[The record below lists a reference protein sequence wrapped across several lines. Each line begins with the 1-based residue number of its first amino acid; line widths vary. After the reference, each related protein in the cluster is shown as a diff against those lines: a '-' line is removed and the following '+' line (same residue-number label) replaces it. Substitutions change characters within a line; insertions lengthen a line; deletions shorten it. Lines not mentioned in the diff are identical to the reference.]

1 MRNPLRILSIE
12 DDPKD
17 AELIQDLLETEGLVC
32 EVTRVDTQAAL
43 AASLK
48 QGGIDLI
55 LADYTLPSFDGIS
68 ALKFAMKACPDVP
81 FIFVSGTLGEE
92 VAIEALKFG
101 ATDYVLKTRLSRL
114 APSVLRAL
122 REATQRA
129 ERSRAEESL
138 RQSEAY
144 LAEAQRLSHTGSF
157 GWRPSSG
164 EIFWSEETFRIFQ
177 YEPTTTPTVELVL
190 QRTHPEDAAF
200 VEETMGRAA
209 TDGKDFDF
217 EHRLVMPDSSVKY
230 VHVMAHALS
239 NESGNIEFVGAVMD
253 VTERKRA
260 EEELRRSETL
270 AEQRLRLVVDTTPAM
285 INTLRPDGHLDYV
298 NKGWLDYFG
307 FSLETALD
315 RADVMNISMPSTA
328 DMHGSDWQPVIH
340 PEDLSEF
347 TNHWKSILVSGK
359 PEEHEARV
367 RRFDGVYRW
376 HLFRAVPLY
385 DEAGKIVKWY
395 ASAFDIEDRKQ
406 AEEALRQS
414 ESYLAEAQ
422 RLTHTGSWV
431 WQVSGRDALH
441 LSEEWY
447 RIYGFDPEEAMPTR
461 EQRLQRVHPEDR
473 AKWEGAIARAI
484 IGKSDYEVEYRI
496 LLPGGIV
503 KHVHT
508 VGRPVLNAAGNL
520 VQFVGSSTDI
530 TERKQTEDALR
541 RSETYLHEAQRLSH
555 TGSWRHDFLTGT
567 VTTSPEV
574 RRIWGI
580 DSIDD
585 ASAADLFFSRMHPA
599 DRSIVEQQYEMAR
612 LRKTDFQSDF
622 RVVLPDGTVRNV
634 HTIGHAIL
642 NKSGDIAEFFGTV
655 IDLTERK
662 RAEEALRQAQADLA
676 HASRVTAMGEL
687 TASLAHEVNQ
697 PIAAAMT
704 DANTCLR
711 WLARDQPDMEEA
723 REAASRV
730 VKDATR
736 AAAIISRIRS
746 QFKKGG
752 TERERLDINDV
763 VREIL
768 ALLRSEAMRYS
779 ISARTELAEDLP
791 QVTADRVQLQQVMMN
806 LIMNSIDAMKAVEG
820 KRELALQSQ
829 RTENEQLLVTVTDT
843 GVGLPPQQADQIFN
857 AFFTTKAHGTGM
869 GLRISRSIIESHG
882 GRLWAVPNSPRGA
895 SFYLTL
901 PTKRRGT

>member
-1 MRNPLRILSIE
+1 V
-12 DDPKD
+12 
-17 AELIQDLLETEGLVC
+17 ELI
-32 EVTRVDTQAAL
+32 
-43 AASLK
+43 
-48 QGGIDLI
+48 
-55 LADYTLPSFDGIS
+55 
-68 ALKFAMKACPDVP
+68 
-81 FIFVSGTLGEE
+81 
-92 VAIEALKFG
+92 
-101 ATDYVLKTRLSRL
+101 
-114 APSVLRAL
+114 
-122 REATQRA
+122 
-129 ERSRAEESL
+129 
-138 RQSEAY
+138 
-144 LAEAQRLSHTGSF
+144 
-157 GWRPSSG
+157 
-164 EIFWSEETFRIFQ
+164 
-177 YEPTTTPTVELVL
+177 L
-190 QRTHPEDAAF
+190 QRVHPEDAGL
-200 VEETMGRAA
+200 VKQTIERVSLN
-209 TDGKDFDF
+209 GKDFDH
-217 EHRLVMPDSSVKY
+217 EYRLVMPDGSVKY
-230 VHVMAHALS
+230 VHVVAHAS
-239 NESGNIEFVGAVMD
+239 KDESGSIEFIGAVMD
-253 VTERKRA
+253 ITERKRA
-260 EEELRRSETL
+260 VEELRQSEAL

-285 INTLRPDGHLDYV
+285 LNSCRPDGHLDYV

-315 RADVMNISMPSTA
+315 RADVMNISMPSKA

-347 TNHWKSILVSGK
+347 TDHWKSILASGK

-385 DEAGKIVKWY
+385 DEAGKIAKWY
-395 ASAFDIEDRKQ
+395 ASAFDIEDRKR

-414 ESYLAEAQ
+414 EGYLAEAQ

-431 WQVSGRDALH
+431 WRVPGRDSLH

-447 RIYGFDPEEAMPTR
+447 RIYGFDPEKGVPSWE
-461 EQRLQRVHPEDR
+461 ERLQRIHPEDLARRKSAIGR
-473 AKWEGAIARAI
+473 AAGEKREF
-484 IGKSDYEVEYRI
+484 EVEYRI

-555 TGSWRHDFLTGT
+555 TGSWRHDFLTGM
-567 VTTSPEV
+567 VTISPEV
-574 RRIWGI
+574 RRIWGT
-580 DSIDD
+580 DSMDD
-585 ASAADLFFSRMHPA
+585 ASSTDFFFSRMHPE
-599 DRSIVEQQYEMAR
+599 DRAIVEQQYEMAR
-612 LRKTDFQSDF
+612 VRKTDFQSDF

-642 NKSGDIAEFFGTV
+642 NKSGDVAEFLGTV

-723 REAASRV
+723 RQAASRV
-730 VKDATR
+730 VKATTR
-736 AAAIISRIRS
+736 AADIISRIRS

-752 TERERLDINDV
+752 MERERLDINDV

-768 ALLRSEAMRYS
+768 ALLQSEAMRYS
-779 ISARTELAEDLP
+779 ISARTDLAEDLP

-829 RTENEQLLVTVTDT
+829 RTENEHLLVTVTDT

-857 AFFTTKAHGTGM
+857 AFFTTKEHGTGM
-869 GLRISRSIIESHG
+869 GLRISRSIVESHG

-895 SFYLTL
+895 SFCLTL